1 MVESELER
9 FIKMLG
15 KLPGLGPRS
24 GRRLALHLIKN
35 KDYVMR
41 PLAEAMIAVFDSTVT
56 CEHCGNI
63 DSISPCSV
71 CSNPKRDDTTICV
84 VEDVADL
91 WAFERGSIFSG
102 KYHMLGGT
110 LSALDGRGPSE
121 LKIDKLIERAR
132 AGNIT
137 EVIIA
142 TNATVEGQTTAHY
155 LTSKLAETGV
165 KISRLAY
172 GIPIGGEL
180 DYLDEGTLGA
190 ALKSRQAF

>member
-102 KYHMLGGT
+102 KYHILGGT

>member
-102 KYHMLGGT
+102 KYHILGGT

-132 AGNIT
+132 AGNIA

>member
-41 PLAEAMIAVFDSTVT
+41 PLAEAMIAVSDSTVI

-102 KYHMLGGT
+102 KYHILGGT